1 MGGSVKLPKLPGFLG
16 KAASKGWLGIAGE
29 MYEDMTTGAENEAKN
44 AIENTNAA
52 NAKAISDAKMA
63 QETAATQAQASV
75 TDKKRAIARSRS
87 VYTSPL
93 GLSDQATTAKKT
105 LLGA

>member
-1 MGGSVKLPKLPGFLG
+1 MGGNVSWNPRAWDWSSTDWSSNMNDSNAQKKT
-16 KAASKGWLGIAGE
+16 
-29 MYEDMTTGAENEAKN
+29 DAETKIRND
-44 AIENTNAA
+44 
-52 NAKAISDAKMA
+52 NAKAISDAK
-63 QETAATQAQASV
+63 AAEESVVNQASASV

-93 GLSDQATTAKKT
+93 GMSDQATTAKKT